1 MRGVPELDPAALTP
15 RGELE
20 PREGV
25 DRDGVGVDAVDVAA
39 DVPAAALR
47 QERADAVAQP
57 GQVLPGDRAPDREVH
72 ANEDSFRAGNSSA
85 RRPMS
90 FAAQPGSKR

>member
-1 MRGVPELDPAALTP
+1 MRGVAELDPAALTS
-15 RGELE
+15 RRELE

-25 DRDGVGVDAVDVAA
+25 DRDGVRVDPVDVAA
-39 DVPAAALR
+39 EVAAAALR

-72 ANEDSFRAGNSSA
+72 AN
-85 RRPMS
+85 
-90 FAAQPGSKR
+90 